1 MGDNVIEFF
10 DDLGRKISQ
19 AGQSAV
25 QKTKEMTDIV
35 KLNSSIADEEKK
47 IRNSYAEIG
56 KLYVS
61 LHGEEH
67 EPDFDELM
75 ADVHEAE
82 EKINDYRK
90 QIGNI
95 KGIVKCEKCGA
106 DVPANSSYCN
116 SCGAAMPVTETPEAS
131 AQEVTP
137 DAQAEET
144 GESEE

>member
-1 MGDNVIEFF
+1 MGDNVIDFF

-47 IRNSYAEIG
+47 IRNSYVEIG

-67 EPDFDELM
+67 EPDFDKLM

-95 KGIVKCEKCGA
+95 KGIVKCEK
-106 DVPANSSYCN
+106 
-116 SCGAAMPVTETPEAS
+116 
-131 AQEVTP
+131 
-137 DAQAEET
+137 
-144 GESEE
+144 

>member
-35 KLNSSIADEEKK
+35 KLNSSIAEEEKK
-47 IRNSYAEIG
+47 IRNSYVEIG

-61 LHGEEH
+61 LHGENH
-67 EPDFDELM
+67 EPDFDKLI
-75 ADVHEAE
+75 ADIQEAE
-82 EKINDYRK
+82 EKISDYRY

-95 KGIVKCEKCGA
+95 KGIVKCKKCGA
-106 DVPANSSYCN
+106 DVPANSAYCN
-116 SCGAAMPVTETPEAS
+116 SCGAPMPVSETSDAPVK
-131 AQEVTP
+131 EVEP
-137 DAQAEET
+137 DAQAEES
-144 GESEE
+144 GELEE